1 MTAPMRRMKIR
12 LGDLLVDKKLIS
24 EAQLQEALAEQ
35 KRSGRKIGQLL
46 IENGYIQ
53 EDVML
58 QTLSAQ
64 IKVPYVDISTFEL
77 NPELVQRLPETAAR
91 RYRSLV
97 LKETPDGLLVAMG
110 DPTDIFGY
118 DEIAR
123 ILKRPVLLAMA
134 RESDL
139 LLNIDRMY
147 QQGDQ
152 IQTLASEVGRELSDN
167 TFDLEKLIA
176 ISDQSDAPVVRLIQT
191 VFESAVSANAS
202 DIHIEP
208 GEDNLRIRRR
218 IDGVLHEQVVDDK
231 RITNAMVSRLKLMAE
246 ADISERRLPQDG
258 RFSINVKNKRI
269 DVRLST
275 ITTQYGESVVMR
287 LLDHGSAVRQLDQ
300 LGMPDE
306 LLASFRRIIHKP
318 HGLILVTGP
327 TGSGKTTTLYAAL
340 NELNQPHKKI
350 ITIEDPVE
358 YRLPRLNQVQ
368 VNNKIGLSFARVL
381 RTSLRL
387 DPDIILIGEMRDQ
400 ETGEIGLRAALT
412 GHLVMST
419 LHTNDAISSA
429 TRLIDMGLEG
439 YLVASSVQAILAQRL
454 IRRVCPSCSTA
465 VPPDPGELAWLHSHS
480 DESLDDSDFR
490 RGSGCNNCN
499 HTGYQGR
506 IGVYELLVMEEDQA
520 EALRRND
527 PQAFQQAAQAQP
539 GYRPLVLNALDYA
552 CQGITTIGEVMRLS
566 GWVE

>member
-1 MTAPMRRMKIR
+1 MTAPMRRMKVR

-24 EAQLQEALAEQ
+24 ETQLQEALAEQ
-35 KRSGRKIGQLL
+35 KRSGRKIGQVL

-191 VFESAVSANAS
+191 VFESAVSAKAS

-287 LLDHGSAVRQLDQ
+287 LLDHGSAVRRLDQ
-300 LGMPDE
+300 LGMPGE
-306 LLASFRRIIHKP
+306 LLANFRRIIHKP

-340 NELNQPHKKI
+340 NELNQPQKKI

-465 VPPDPGELAWLHSHS
+465 APPDPGELAWLHSHS
-480 DESLDDSDFR
+480 GETLDDSDFR

-527 PQAFQQAAQAQP
+527 PQAFQQAAQAQA
-539 GYRPLVLNALDYA
+539 GYRPLVLNAMDYA

>member
-1 MTAPMRRMKIR
+1 MTAPMRRMKVR

-35 KRSGRKIGQLL
+35 KRSGRKIGQVL

-53 EDVML
+53 EELML

-64 IKVPYVDISTFEL
+64 LKVPYVDISTFEL
-77 NPELVQRLPETAAR
+77 NPELVRRLPETAAR

-123 ILKRPVLLAMA
+123 ILKQPVLLAMA

-139 LLNIDRMY
+139 LQNIDRMY

-152 IQTLASEVGRELSDN
+152 LQTLASEVGRELSDN

-176 ISDQSDAPVVRLIQT
+176 ISDQSDAPVVRLIQS

-208 GEDNLRIRRR
+208 GEDSLRIRRR

-258 RFSINVKNKRI
+258 RFSVNVKNKRI

-275 ITTQYGESVVMR
+275 INTQHGESVVMR
-287 LLDHGSAVRQLDQ
+287 LLDHGSAVRQLEQ

-306 LLASFRRIIHKP
+306 LRSSFHQIIHKP

-340 NELNQPHKKI
+340 NELNTPQKKI

-429 TRLIDMGLEG
+429 SRLIDMGLEG

-454 IRRVCPSCSTA
+454 IRRVCPNCSSVA
-465 VPPDPGELAWLHSHS
+465 PPDSNELAWLHSHAG
-480 DESLDDSDFR
+480 ESLDTGNFS
-490 RGSGCNNCN
+490 RGDGCNNCN

-506 IGVYELLVMEEDQA
+506 IGVYELLVMEEELA

-527 PQAFQQAAQAQP
+527 QQAFQRAAQAQP

-552 CQGITTIGEVMRLS
+552 CRGITTIGEVMRLS